1 MSVQSQT
8 NRVAEIRSRYFH
20 TCMNLKNRITHQMD
34 CAIYAVTERG
44 QFCDCGLIHDLRI
57 LDFALASVL
66 YDKYE
71 DDLSLHETGKKI
83 KERTNK
89 ELKEQKKNIALLE
102 KVFGPITTDMADIK
116 QEYNNMKKIIE
127 TVFPD
132 ESEYP
137 DCYKRLKKW
146 FKKEAR

>member
-1 MSVQSQT
+1 
-8 NRVAEIRSRYFH
+8 
-20 TCMNLKNRITHQMD
+20 MD

-57 LDFALASVL
+57 LDFALAGVL

-83 KERTNK
+83 KELTN
-89 ELKEQKKNIALLE
+89 KEQKKNIALLE
-102 KVFGPITTDMADIK
+102 KVFGPIITDMADIK
-116 QEYNNMKKIIE
+116 QEYNDMKKVIE

-137 DCYKRLKKW
+137 DCYGRLKKW
-146 FKKEAR
+146 FKKEAK